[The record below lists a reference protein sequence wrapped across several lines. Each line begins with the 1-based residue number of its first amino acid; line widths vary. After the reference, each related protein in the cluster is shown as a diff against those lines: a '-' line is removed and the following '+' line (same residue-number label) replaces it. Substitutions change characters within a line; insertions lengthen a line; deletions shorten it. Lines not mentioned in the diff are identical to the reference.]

1 MARRIN
7 INLPNPN
14 KLIQIHTTGQW
25 EQVIAGMEAAGQE
38 VLNGYEDGVR
48 EYGEL
53 VIKLVRDAIDS
64 NSPPGGGH
72 WEPLSEKYQA
82 KTRKHTPYDLTGK
95 YYDYVGV
102 YSNRK
107 RTWVGMPLNV
117 RHGPV
122 YGNGSNL
129 TLNQIAKI
137 LEFGR
142 AGGAGSNLIEG
153 EDDEGEGMDAATSYM
168 PARPLWRPAFKVAG
182 GEAGIRAILLRN
194 IRRRLAYAFGLTN
207 NQVRITG
214 RTTYGDKKLR

>member
-7 INLPNPN
+7 INLPNPD

-38 VLNGYEDGVR
+38 VLKGYDEGVR

-53 VIKLVRDAIDS
+53 VIKLVRDAIRS
-64 NSPPGGGH
+64 GSPPGGGH
-72 WEPLSEKYQA
+72 WEPLSEHYQK
-82 KTRKHTPYDLTGK
+82 KTRKHTPYDLTGQ
-95 YYDYVGV
+95 YYASVGV

-107 RTWVGMPLNV
+107 RTWVGMPYNT
-117 RHGPV
+117 RYRGQDTR
-122 YGNGSNL
+122 L

-142 AGGAGSNLIEG
+142 GGGAGSNYIEG
-153 EDDEGEGMDAATSYM
+153 DGEEDDAMDAATSYM
-168 PARPLWRPAFKVAG
+168 PARPLWRPAFITAG
-182 GEAGIRAILLRN
+182 GQAGIRAILLKN